1 MTDAAQQRL
10 NMVESQ
16 VMPSDVT
23 DRRILRAMGS
33 VPRERFVPPA
43 YASVA
48 YMDDAIPLTAP
59 CGPRRGLMAP
69 RVLAKL
75 LQLADFGEKD
85 RVLDVGAGSGY
96 AAAVLA
102 QFAKSVVALECD
114 AALADSMQK
123 VLKSLDIANVSVV
136 TGDLQ
141 DGWAK
146 EAPYDVV
153 LVDGTIG
160 LRPQG
165 LLEQLKDGGR
175 LVAVTSEAGVG
186 KATLWRRLGRSF
198 DAWTAFDAAAPALPG
213 FEPAPQFAL

>member
-48 YMDDAIPLTAP
+48 YMDDAIPLTTP
-59 CGPRRGLMAP
+59 SGPRRGLMAP

-102 QFAKSVVALECD
+102 QFAKSVVALESD

-123 VLKSLDIANVSVV
+123 TLKSLDIANVSVV
-136 TGDLQ
+136 TGELPE
-141 DGWAK
+141 GWAK
-146 EAPYDVV
+146 EAPYDVI
-153 LVDGTIG
+153 LVNGTIG

-175 LVAVTSEAGVG
+175 LVAVMSQAGVG

-198 DAWTAFDAAAPALPG
+198 DAWAAFDAAAPALPG
-213 FEPAPQFAL
+213 FEPVPQFAL